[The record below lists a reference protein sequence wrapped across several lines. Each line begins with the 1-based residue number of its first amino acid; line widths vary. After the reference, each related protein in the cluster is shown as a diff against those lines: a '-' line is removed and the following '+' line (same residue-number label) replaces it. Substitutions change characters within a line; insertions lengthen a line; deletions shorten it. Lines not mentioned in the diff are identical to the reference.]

1 MTVIA
6 TSLSYTSLA
15 NGSSHGGGSNSATG
29 FGALLNQMQP
39 PASVSGTAQDT
50 PSAQNGSSN
59 AATTSNASPPTS
71 NASPSQTAA
80 SSAEHLPAHSGR
92 HSPEQARN
100 LSAAASSPDATSK
113 DSIPPSTPQASA
125 SADAGTVSRSEADT
139 PSKQD
144 ATTTASPDASALAV
158 LMQWSGPS
166 GNTASP
172 TAGTTDSAD
181 QTQVAVTASGKS
193 SLPALGTMQ
202 DLPTSAQDSSGTG
215 SGDTGHLAST
225 LQTSTTIPAVDQG
238 QIAPHTSQASQAMTA
253 DTQAATTDFAARLA
267 ASPQEDGKSASGM
280 DTSLASI
287 QAATQV
293 ASQGGAGTAPV
304 ATTSAAST
312 VTVQMD
318 SPAFASQ
325 LSQHIG
331 ALVKQDLQQAR
342 IQVSPQGMGPID
354 IKLQVSNG
362 VVDVNFAVQ
371 HPATVH
377 AIQQTLPQLDS
388 LMSAQG
394 LQLGQAQ
401 VGQQSAGQTYGQ
413 DASDQPSNDRSPG
426 TMALDAGTAE
436 ASTPVMLIQRTGRS
450 LIDHFV

>member
-39 PASVSGTAQDT
+39 PASASGTAQDT

-59 AATTSNASPPTS
+59 AATARSASTQTS
-71 NASPSQTAA
+71 NASPSQTAV
-80 SSAEHLPAHSGR
+80 SSAKHLPAHSGR

-100 LSAAASSPDATSK
+100 LSAASSSPDATSK
-113 DSIPPSTPQASA
+113 NSSPPSTPQASA
-125 SADAGTVSRSEADT
+125 SADAGTVSRAEADT

-144 ATTTASPDASALAV
+144 ATTTVSPDASALAV
-158 LMQWSGPS
+158 LMQWSAPS

-202 DLPTSAQDSSGTG
+202 DLLTSAQDSSGTG

-238 QIAPHTSQASQAMTA
+238 QIAPHTSPASQAMTA

-280 DTSLASI
+280 DASLASI

-293 ASQGGAGTAPV
+293 TSQAGVGTAPV

-325 LSQHIG
+325 LSQNIG

-388 LMSAQG
+388 LMSTQG

-413 DASDQPSNDRSPG
+413 DASDQPSNGRSPG

>member
-1 MTVIA
+1 M
-6 TSLSYTSLA
+6 
-15 NGSSHGGGSNSATG
+15 
-29 FGALLNQMQP
+29 
-39 PASVSGTAQDT
+39 
-50 PSAQNGSSN
+50 
-59 AATTSNASPPTS
+59 
-71 NASPSQTAA
+71 
-80 SSAEHLPAHSGR
+80 
-92 HSPEQARN
+92 
-100 LSAAASSPDATSK
+100 
-113 DSIPPSTPQASA
+113 
-125 SADAGTVSRSEADT
+125 SRAEADT

-280 DTSLASI
+280 DASLASI

-293 ASQGGAGTAPV
+293 TSQGGAGTSPAAPV

-426 TMALDAGTAE
+426 TMAVDAGTAE